1 MPRKRKVIPELER
14 GELTKHLPK
23 KYREKGFFN
32 LPAKIRRQA
41 LVKSMKE
48 DGYKTVVSRLTAL
61 QVLNKRKNPEV
72 ARKAAQDRRWLVE
85 AFGKGG

>member
-23 KYREKGFFN
+23 KHQGKRFFS
-32 LPAKIRRQA
+32 LPAEVRRRA
-41 LVKSMKE
+41 LARSVKE
-48 DGYKTVVSRLTAL
+48 DGYKTVVSRLIAL

-72 ARKAAQDRRWLVE
+72 ARKAAQDRKWLVKT
-85 AFGKGG
+85 FGKGG